1 MKYQKTIYLIII
13 MICGLMLSACG
24 NQSTSAEAVEPIHL
38 EKIDDTRNKLT
49 LTEHA
54 AQRLDIQTTPVS
66 ETMMDENTYLMVP
79 YSTIIYD
86 LEGEVWIYINPEPLT
101 YQREK
106 VVVEMIDGDSVLL
119 KEGPATGTMVVTTG
133 VAELYGADTGV
144 GK

>member
-1 MKYQKTIYLIII
+1 MKYNKYIFFIII
-13 MICGLMLSACG
+13 IICGLVLSACVTPP
-24 NQSTSAEAVEPIHL
+24 SSAEAVEPIQI
-38 EKIDDTRNKLT
+38 EKIDGTRNKLT

-54 AQRLDIQTTPVS
+54 AQRLDIQTAPVT
-66 ETMMDENTYLMVP
+66 ETMMDENTYLMIP

-119 KEGPATGTMVVTTG
+119 KEGPAAGTMVVTIG
-133 VAELYGADTGV
+133 VPELYGADTGV

>member
-1 MKYQKTIYLIII
+1 MKYQKNIFIIII
-13 MICGLMLSACG
+13 MICGLVLSACG
-24 NQSTSAEAVEPIHL
+24 NQSTSAEAVEPIQL
-38 EKIDDTRNKLT
+38 EKIDSTRNKLT

-54 AQRLDIQTTPVS
+54 AQRLDIQTAPVT

-119 KEGPATGTMVVTTG
+119 KEGPAAGTMVVTIG
-133 VAELYGADTGV
+133 VPELYGADTGV

>member
-1 MKYQKTIYLIII
+1 VKYNKYIFFIII
-13 MICGLMLSACG
+13 IICGLVLSACVTPP
-24 NQSTSAEAVEPIHL
+24 SSAEAVEPIQI
-38 EKIDDTRNKLT
+38 EKIDGTRNKLT

-54 AQRLDIQTTPVS
+54 AQRLDIQTAPVT
-66 ETMMDENTYLMVP
+66 ETMMDENTYLMIP

-119 KEGPATGTMVVTTG
+119 KEGPAAGTMVVTIG
-133 VAELYGADTGV
+133 VPELYGADTGV

>member
-1 MKYQKTIYLIII
+1 M
-13 MICGLMLSACG
+13 
-24 NQSTSAEAVEPIHL
+24 
-38 EKIDDTRNKLT
+38 
-49 LTEHA
+49 TEHA
-54 AQRLDIQTTPVS
+54 AQRLDIQTAPVT
-66 ETMMDENTYLMVP
+66 ETMMDENTYLMIP

-119 KEGPATGTMVVTTG
+119 KEGPAAGTMVVTIG
-133 VAELYGADTGV
+133 VPELYGADTGV

>member
-1 MKYQKTIYLIII
+1 MKYQKTIFLIII
-13 MICGLMLSACG
+13 MICGLVLSACG

-38 EKIDDTRNKLT
+38 EKIDDSRNKLT

-54 AQRLDIQTTPVS
+54 AQRLDIQTAPVT

-86 LEGEVWIYINPEPLT
+86 LQGEVWIYINPEPLT

-106 VVVEMIDGDSVLL
+106 VVVEMIDGDSVFLN
-119 KEGPATGTMVVTTG
+119 EGPAAGTMVVTTG